1 MAINAIERARHDIQP
16 GNHLALQALREGRE
30 APRLR
35 KSQGDSVVMIRSAR
49 TVALT
54 VLTLVVV
61 ATPVLAQTTRRAPA
75 PEQSSDAIST
85 LTAEVRALREELAAT
100 STANL
105 RLQMLVAR
113 LQAQEQRIIYLDRQR
128 NEISSR
134 RVQAEEVRSEMAMRL
149 RQYTDDDSYLQQ
161 QEAEE
166 RGGVEAAIREQRERL
181 AEQERVVE
189 QLRRNE
195 TDAATALTQEQT
207 RWKEFNARL
216 EELERSFVR

>member
-1 MAINAIERARHDIQP
+1 M
-16 GNHLALQALREGRE
+16 
-30 APRLR
+30 
-35 KSQGDSVVMIRSAR
+35 
-49 TVALT
+49 
-54 VLTLVVV
+54 
-61 ATPVLAQTTRRAPA
+61 AQTTRRAAAHEGNDP
-75 PEQSSDAIST
+75 IST

-100 STANL
+100 SAANL

-128 NEISSR
+128 NEISNR
-134 RVQAEEVRSEMAMRL
+134 RVQAEEVRAEMAMRL

-189 QLRRNE
+189 QLRRDE
-195 TDAATALTQEQT
+195 ADAANGLTQEQT
-207 RWKEFNARL
+207 RWKDFNSRL
-216 EELERSFVR
+216 EALERSFTR

>member
-1 MAINAIERARHDIQP
+1 MTRC
-16 GNHLALQALREGRE
+16 
-30 APRLR
+30 
-35 KSQGDSVVMIRSAR
+35 AR
-49 TVALT
+49 TVALG

-61 ATPVLAQTTRRAPA
+61 ATPVLAQTTRRVATHDQGQDP
-75 PEQSSDAIST
+75 IST
-85 LTAEVRALREELAAT
+85 LTAEVRALREEIAAT

-128 NEISSR
+128 NEISNR

-181 AEQERVVE
+181 QDQDRIVE
-189 QLRRNE
+189 QLRRDE
-195 TDAATALTQEQT
+195 ADAANALTQEQA
-207 RWKEFNARL
+207 RWKDFNSRL
-216 EELERSFVR
+216 EELERSFSR